1 MSNDNIISD
10 EQRRAQELLGAAEP
24 TTKPAMKN
32 KLMHFSSGPIYMDL
46 RTVSEYD
53 KVLQDYKTPV
63 PKIVLLVNNK
73 FVGLPFD
80 SEILKEFGS
89 FVRDVGEAIEGVRI
103 QGPQMSVEEAREKMR
118 KLGMVFE

>member
-32 KLMHFSSGPIYMDL
+32 RLMQFSSGPIYMDL

-53 KVLQDYKTPV
+53 KVLQDYKPPV

-80 SEILKEFGS
+80 SELLKEFGS
-89 FVRDVGEAIEGVRI
+89 FVRDVGEAIEG
-103 QGPQMSVEEAREKMR
+103 
-118 KLGMVFE
+118 

>member
-32 KLMHFSSGPIYMDL
+32 RLMQFSSGPIYMDL

-53 KVLQDYKTPV
+53 KVLQDYKPPV

-80 SEILKEFGS
+80 SELLKEFGS
-89 FVRDVGEAIEGVRI
+89 FVRDVGEAIEGSGYRVPRCPSRRR
-103 QGPQMSVEEAREKMR
+103 GRR
-118 KLGMVFE
+118 